1 MHYHGLRTPMTRQ
14 LLFTLFVASSA
25 LAETRVLTNFT
36 LIDGTGRDAAPNSA
50 MIITDGRIAW
60 VGPVSALKKPQGS
73 QNLDLTGKFVMPGI
87 MNMHGHLG
95 NVIDFVQDPKYCTRE
110 NIEKQLTQYARYGVT
125 SMVSMGSDQPPVLD
139 VRKEQ
144 RAGRPHEARVFTAY
158 KGFTGVGGY
167 PTTAQGMKG
176 VPFEVANNTQIDQD
190 VRQLADLKVDL
201 VKVWV
206 DDHLGKDKK
215 ISLDLVKHIIAEG
228 HQYHLKVAAHIF
240 YLEDAR
246 TLVTAGLDALA
257 HSVRDKPVDDAFI
270 AAMKRIGTYQIP
282 TLSREASMFVYG
294 SYSKM
299 LDDPFFAQAVSPAM
313 LKTLKT
319 PEYQKKS
326 ASDPDF
332 KEYPQFLKTA
342 QANLKKLHEA
352 GVKIAFGTDT
362 GVPLR
367 IPGYFEHWEMQLMN
381 EAGISPRDIITAAS
395 KNASEFLGVSKDLGT
410 LEKGKWADLIVLTRN
425 PLEDIRNT
433 RSIDSVMIAGNTIQR

>member
-1 MHYHGLRTPMTRQ
+1 MTLRTLLIASAFIAQ
-14 LLFTLFVASSA
+14 LS
-25 LAETRVLTNFT
+25 AETKVLTNFT
-36 LIDGTGRDAAPNSA
+36 LIDGNGGSPLPNSA
-50 MIITDGRIAW
+50 MIITNGRITW
-60 VGPVSALKKPQGS
+60 TGMQSALRKPPGAAT
-73 QNLDLTGKFVMPGI
+73 LDLSGKFVMPGI

-95 NVIDFVQDPKYCTRE
+95 NVVDFVQDPKNFTRE
-110 NIEKQLTQYARYGVT
+110 NAEKQLKQYARFGVT
-125 SMVSMGSDQPPVLD
+125 SMVSMGSDQPLVFD
-139 VRKEQ
+139 IRREQ

-167 PTTAQGMKG
+167 PTTAPGMKG
-176 VPFEVANNTQIDQD
+176 VPFEVATNAQIDDD
-190 VRQLADLKVDL
+190 VKQLAGMKVDL

-215 ISLDLVKHIIAEG
+215 IPLDLVKHIIADA
-228 HQYHLKVAAHIF
+228 HQYHLKAAAHIF

-246 TLVTAGLDALA
+246 TLINGGLDALA
-257 HSVRDKPVDDAFI
+257 HSVRDKQVDDAFI
-270 AAMKRIGTYQIP
+270 AQMKRGGVYQIP

-299 LDDPFFAQAVSPAM
+299 LDDPLFAIAVSPAM

-319 PEYQKKS
+319 AEYRKKS

-342 QANLKKLHEA
+342 QANLKKLYDA

-367 IPGYFEHWEMQLMN
+367 IPGYFEHWEMQLMF
-381 EAGISPRDIITAAS
+381 EAGIPNRDIIVSASRNAAQ
-395 KNASEFLGVSKDLGT
+395 FLGVSKDLGT
-410 LEKGKWADLIVLTRN
+410 LEPGKWADLVVLTRN
-425 PLEDIRNT
+425 PIDDIRNT
-433 RSIDSVMIAGNTIQR
+433 RAIESVMIAGNMIER

>member
-1 MHYHGLRTPMTRQ
+1 MKL
-14 LLFTLFVASSA
+14 LLSLFTLVVCSA
-25 LAETRVLTNFT
+25 GLAETTVLTNFT
-36 LIDGTGRDAAPNSA
+36 LIDGTGRDAVPNSA
-50 MIITDGRIAW
+50 MIITDGRITW
-60 VGPVSALKKPQGS
+60 VGPASALKKPAGAQTR
-73 QNLDLTGKFVMPGI
+73 DLSGKFVMPGI

-95 NVIDFVQDPKYCTRE
+95 NVVDFVQDPKNFTRE
-110 NIEKQLTQYARYGVT
+110 NAEKQLKQYARFGVT
-125 SMVSMGSDQPPVLD
+125 TMVSMGSDQPPVFD
-139 VRKEQ
+139 IRKEQ

-167 PTTAQGMKG
+167 PTTAAGMKG
-176 VPFEVANNTQIDQD
+176 VPFEVSTNQQIDQD
-190 VRQLADLKVDL
+190 VKQLAGLKVDL

-215 ISLDLVKHIIAEG
+215 IPLDLVKHIISDAHE
-228 HQYHLKVAAHIF
+228 YHLKAAAHIF

-246 TLVTAGLDALA
+246 TLVNSGLDAMA

-270 AAMKRIGTYQIP
+270 AAMKRGGVYQIP

-299 LDDPFFAQAVSPAM
+299 LDDPLFAQAVSPSM

-342 QANLKKLHEA
+342 QSNLKKLHDA

-367 IPGYFEHWEMQLMN
+367 IPGYFEHWEMQLMA
-381 EAGISPRDIITAAS
+381 EAGIPTRDIIVSAS
-395 KNASEFLGVSKDLGT
+395 KNAAEFLGVGKDLGT
-410 LEKGKWADLIVLTRN
+410 LESGKWADLIVLDRN
-425 PLEDIRNT
+425 PLQDIRNT
-433 RSIDSVMIAGNTIQR
+433 RTIDTVMIAGNVIGK

>member
-1 MHYHGLRTPMTRQ
+1 MTRQ
-14 LLFTLFVASSA
+14 LFLSALLSALPA
-25 LAETRVLTNFT
+25 LAETTVLTNFT
-36 LIDGTGRDAAPNSA
+36 LIDGTGRDAVPASA

-60 VGPVSALKKPQGS
+60 VGAATALKKPAGS
-73 QNLDLTGKFVMPGI
+73 QAIDLAGKFVMPGI

-95 NVIDFVQDPKYCTRE
+95 NVVDFVQDPKNFTHD
-110 NIEKQLTQYARYGVT
+110 NAMKQLQQYARFGVT
-125 SMVSMGSDQPPVLD
+125 TMVSMGSDQPPVWD
-139 VRKEQ
+139 IRSAQ
-144 RAGRPHEARVFTAY
+144 RSGRPHEARVFTAY

-167 PTTAQGMKG
+167 PTTAAGMKG
-176 VPFEVANNTQIDQD
+176 VPFEVASNAQIDAD
-190 VRQLADLKVDL
+190 VKQLSDWKVDL

-215 ISLDLVKHIIAEG
+215 IPLDLVKHIIADA
-228 HQYHLKVAAHIF
+228 HQYHLKAAAHIF

-246 TLVTAGLDALA
+246 TLVNSGLDAMA

-270 AAMKRIGTYQIP
+270 ASMKQHGTYQIP

-299 LDDPFFAQAVSPAM
+299 LDDPLFATAVSSAM

-319 PEYQKKS
+319 AEYQKKS

-332 KEYPQFLKTA
+332 KEYPAFLKTA
-342 QANLKKLHEA
+342 QANLKRLHDA

-367 IPGYFEHWEMQLMN
+367 IPGYFEHWEMQLMSD
-381 EAGISPRDIITAAS
+381 AGIPARDIIVAAS

-410 LEKGKWADLIVLTRN
+410 LETGKWADLIVLRRN
-425 PLEDIRNT
+425 PLDNIRNI
-433 RSIDSVMIAGNTIQR
+433 REIDSVMIAGNRI

>member
-1 MHYHGLRTPMTRQ
+1 MVCEMPMISR
-14 LLFTLFVASSA
+14 LLLLSFCLVAPG
-25 LAETRVLTNFT
+25 LAETKVLTNFT
-36 LIDGTGRDAAPNSA
+36 LIDGTGRDAAPNAA

-60 VGPVSALKKPQGS
+60 VGLASSLQKPPGAQVI
-73 QNLDLTGKFVMPGI
+73 DLSGKFVMPGI

-95 NVIDFVQDPKYCTRE
+95 NVVDFNQDPKNFTRE
-110 NIEKQLTQYARYGVT
+110 NAEKQLKQYAHFGVT
-125 SMVSMGSDQPPVLD
+125 TMVSMGSDQPPVWD
-139 VRKEQ
+139 IRKEQ

-158 KGFTGVGGY
+158 KGFTGIGGY
-167 PTTAQGMKG
+167 PTTAAGMKG
-176 VPFEVANNTQIDQD
+176 VPFEVANNAQIDQD
-190 VRQLADLKVDL
+190 VKQLADWKVDL
-201 VKVWV
+201 IKVWV

-215 ISLDLVKHIIAEG
+215 IPLDLVKHIIADA
-228 HQYHLKVAAHIF
+228 HQYHLKAAAHIF

-246 TLVTAGLDALA
+246 VLVNSGLDALA
-257 HSVRDKPVDDAFI
+257 HSVRDKPVDDAFV
-270 AAMKRIGTYQIP
+270 AAMKSHGVYQIP

-299 LDDPFFAQAVSPAM
+299 LDDPIFAQAVSPAM

-342 QANLKKLHEA
+342 QANLKRLHDA

-367 IPGYFEHWEMQLMN
+367 IPGYFEHWEMQLMS
-381 EAGISPRDIITAAS
+381 EAGISTRDIIVSAS
-395 KNASEFLGVSKDLGT
+395 KSAAEFLGVSKDLGT
-410 LEKGKWADLIVLTRN
+410 LEKGKWADLVVLKQN
-425 PLEDIRNT
+425 PLQDIRNT
-433 RSIDSVMIAGNTIQR
+433 RTIDSVMIAGNLI

>member
-1 MHYHGLRTPMTRQ
+1 MTSRIF
-14 LLFTLFVASSA
+14 LLACLLAVPAF
-25 LAETRVLTNFT
+25 AETKVLTNFT
-36 LIDGTGRDAAPNSA
+36 LIDGTGRDPAPNSA
-50 MIITDGRIAW
+50 MIITDGRITW
-60 VGPVSALKKPQGS
+60 VGPASSLSKPAGAQI
-73 QNLDLTGKFVMPGI
+73 LDLTGKFVMPGI

-95 NVIDFVQDPKYCTRE
+95 NVVDFVQDPKNFTRE
-110 NIEKQLTQYARYGVT
+110 NAEKQLKQYANFGVT
-125 SMVSMGSDQPPVLD
+125 SMVSMGSDQPPVWD
-139 VRKEQ
+139 IRKEQ

-167 PTTAQGMKG
+167 PTTAAGMKG
-176 VPFEVANNTQIDQD
+176 VPFEVSTNAQIDQD
-190 VRQLADLKVDL
+190 VKQLADWKVDL

-215 ISLDLVKHIIAEG
+215 IPLDLVKHIIADA
-228 HQYHLKVAAHIF
+228 HQYHLKAAAHIF

-246 TLVTAGLDALA
+246 TLVNSGLDALA

-270 AAMKRIGTYQIP
+270 AAMKSHGVYQIP

-299 LDDPFFAQAVSPAM
+299 LDDPLFAKAVSPAM

-326 ASDPDF
+326 ASDPEF

-342 QANLKKLHEA
+342 EQNLKRLHDA

-367 IPGYFEHWEMQLMN
+367 IPGYFEHWEMQLMS
-381 EAGISPRDIITAAS
+381 EAGIPTRDIIMSAS
-395 KNASEFLGVSKDLGT
+395 KNAAEFLGVSKDLGT

-425 PLEDIRNT
+425 PLLDIRNT
-433 RSIDSVMIAGNTIQR
+433 RSIESVMIAGNTP

>member
-1 MHYHGLRTPMTRQ
+1 MTLRS
-14 LLFTLFVASSA
+14 LLILTAI
-25 LAETRVLTNFT
+25 LAPLSGETKVLTNFT
-36 LIDGTGRDAAPNSA
+36 LIDGTGRDPAPNSA

-60 VGPVSALKKPQGS
+60 VGPASALKKPAGAAT
-73 QNLDLTGKFVMPGI
+73 LDLAGKFVMPGI

-95 NVIDFVQDPKYCTRE
+95 NVVDFVQDPKNFTRE
-110 NIEKQLTQYARYGVT
+110 NAEKQLKQYARFGVT
-125 SMVSMGSDQPPVLD
+125 SMISMGSDQPLVFDL
-139 VRKEQ
+139 RKEQ

-167 PTTAQGMKG
+167 PTTAPGMKG
-176 VPFEVANNTQIDQD
+176 VPFEVSTNAQIDDD
-190 VRQLADLKVDL
+190 VKQLAGLKVDL

-215 ISLDLVKHIIAEG
+215 IPLDLVKHIIADA
-228 HQYHLKVAAHIF
+228 HQYHLKAAAHIF

-246 TLVTAGLDALA
+246 TLVNGGLDALA

-270 AAMKRIGTYQIP
+270 AAMKRGGVYQIP

-299 LDDPFFAQAVSPAM
+299 LDDPLFAMAVSPAM

-319 PEYQKKS
+319 AEYQKKS
-326 ASDPDF
+326 AADPDF

-342 QANLKKLHEA
+342 QANLKKLHDA

-367 IPGYFEHWEMQLMN
+367 IPGYFEHWEMQLMS
-381 EAGISPRDIITAAS
+381 EAGIPARDIIVSASRTAA
-395 KNASEFLGVSKDLGT
+395 EFLGVSKDLGT
-410 LEKGKWADLIVLTRN
+410 LEAGKWADLIVLSRN
-425 PLEDIRNT
+425 PIADIRNT
-433 RSIDSVMIAGNTIQR
+433 RAIESVMIAGNTIER

>member
-1 MHYHGLRTPMTRQ
+1 MDCDNPMNRAF
-14 LLFTLFVASSA
+14 LLFSWLVATTLFG
-25 LAETRVLTNFT
+25 ETRVLSNFT

-50 MIITDGRIAW
+50 MIITDGRITW
-60 VGPVSALKKPQGS
+60 VGPLTALKKPQGA
-73 QNLDLTGKFVMPGI
+73 QTVDLTGKFVMPGI

-95 NVIDFVQDPKYCTRE
+95 NVIDFVQDPKNFTRE
-110 NIEKQLTQYARYGVT
+110 NAVKQLKQYARYGVT
-125 SMVSMGSDQPPVLD
+125 SMVSMGSDQPPVFD
-139 VRKEQ
+139 IRKEQ

-167 PTTAQGMKG
+167 PTTAAGMKG
-176 VPFEVANNTQIDQD
+176 VPFEVSTNAQIDQD
-190 VRQLADLKVDL
+190 VKQLADMKVDL

-215 ISLDLVKHIIAEG
+215 IPLDLVKHIIADA
-228 HQYHLKVAAHIF
+228 HQYHLKAAAHIF

-246 TLVTAGLDALA
+246 TLVNSGLDAMA
-257 HSVRDKPVDDAFI
+257 HSVRDKPVDDALI
-270 AAMKRIGTYQIP
+270 AAMKRTGTYQIP

-299 LDDPFFAQAVSPAM
+299 LDDPLYAQAVSPAM

-319 PEYQKKS
+319 AEYQKKS

-342 QANLKKLHEA
+342 QANLKKLHDA

-367 IPGYFEHWEMQLMN
+367 IPGYFEHWEMQLMA
-381 EAGISPRDIITAAS
+381 EAGIPARDIIMSAS
-395 KNASEFLGVSKDLGT
+395 KNAAEFLGVEKDLGT
-410 LEKGKWADLIVLTRN
+410 LEKGKWADLVVLTRN
-425 PLEDIRNT
+425 PLADIRNS
-433 RSIDSVMIAGNTIQR
+433 RAIESVMIAGNTIER

>member
-1 MHYHGLRTPMTRQ
+1 MISR
-14 LLFTLFVASSA
+14 LLLLSFCLVAPG
-25 LAETRVLTNFT
+25 LAETKVLTNFT
-36 LIDGTGRDAAPNSA
+36 LIDGTGRDAAPNAA

-60 VGPVSALKKPQGS
+60 VGLASSLQKPPGAQVI
-73 QNLDLTGKFVMPGI
+73 DLSGKFVMPGI

-95 NVIDFVQDPKYCTRE
+95 NVVDFNQDPKNFTRE
-110 NIEKQLTQYARYGVT
+110 NAEKQLKQYAHFGVT
-125 SMVSMGSDQPPVLD
+125 TMVSMGSDQPPVWD
-139 VRKEQ
+139 IRKEQ

-158 KGFTGVGGY
+158 KGFTGIGGY
-167 PTTAQGMKG
+167 PTTAAGMKG
-176 VPFEVANNTQIDQD
+176 VPFEVANNAQIDQD
-190 VRQLADLKVDL
+190 VKQLADWKVDL
-201 VKVWV
+201 IKVWV

-215 ISLDLVKHIIAEG
+215 IPLDLVKHIIADA
-228 HQYHLKVAAHIF
+228 HQYHLKAAAHIF

-246 TLVTAGLDALA
+246 VLVNSGLDALA
-257 HSVRDKPVDDAFI
+257 HSVRDKPVDDAFV
-270 AAMKRIGTYQIP
+270 AAMKSHGVYQIP

-299 LDDPFFAQAVSPAM
+299 LDDPIFAQAVSPAM

-342 QANLKKLHEA
+342 QANLKRLHDA

-367 IPGYFEHWEMQLMN
+367 IPGYFEHWEMQLMS
-381 EAGISPRDIITAAS
+381 EAGISTRDIIVSAS
-395 KNASEFLGVSKDLGT
+395 KSAAEFLGVSKDLGT
-410 LEKGKWADLIVLTRN
+410 LEKGKWADLVVLKQN
-425 PLEDIRNT
+425 PLQDIRNT
-433 RSIDSVMIAGNTIQR
+433 RTIDSVMIAGNLI